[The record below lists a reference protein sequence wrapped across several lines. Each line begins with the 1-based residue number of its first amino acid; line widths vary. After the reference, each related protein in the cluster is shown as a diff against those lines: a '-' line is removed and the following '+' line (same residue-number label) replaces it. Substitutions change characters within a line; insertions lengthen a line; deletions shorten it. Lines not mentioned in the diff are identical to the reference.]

1 MSKRLYRPWL
11 DVKWIR
17 KFTKYDQIIETFRK
31 INDNVVSGVSIHSI
45 YDIRQL
51 MSLFSNNS
59 SIAFT
64 QIIKRSIEQGSGTD
78 SFIDKLI
85 EVSKENDD
93 FTINDIKVEAQT
105 FLIGVIF
112 TEEFNWNFS
121 FIYQF

>member
-1 MSKRLYRPWL
+1 
-11 DVKWIR
+11 
-17 KFTKYDQIIETFRK
+17 
-31 INDNVVSGVSIHSI
+31 
-45 YDIRQL
+45 

-112 TEEFNWNFS
+112 TEKLN
-121 FIYQF
+121 